1 MEILSQ
7 KNPPQKSLSRA
18 HPTTTTLICVLRL
31 PGKRAASLKI
41 PRNIQIIQPAQCK
54 FLLETNLDIIY
65 ELGNQEKVSMKS
77 DDDKSSLVCRT
88 FERKNRQ
95 FPLEKEGEKK

>member
-1 MEILSQ
+1 MQNISRS
-7 KNPPQKSLSRA
+7 KSFGKFV
-18 HPTTTTLICVLRL
+18 LIV
-31 PGKRAASLKI
+31 
-41 PRNIQIIQPAQCK
+41 QCK
-54 FLLETNLDIIY
+54 FLLETNLDTIY

-95 FPLEKEGEKK
+95 FPQFPLEKEGKRREKNEKGQNGAKGF

>member
-1 MEILSQ
+1 MDTI
-7 KNPPQKSLSRA
+7 
-18 HPTTTTLICVLRL
+18 
-31 PGKRAASLKI
+31 
-41 PRNIQIIQPAQCK
+41 
-54 FLLETNLDIIY
+54 F

-95 FPLEKEGEKK
+95 FPLEKEGEKKMKRDKMEPQIFEVA

>member
-1 MEILSQ
+1 MNQGLLD
-7 KNPPQKSLSRA
+7 KW
-18 HPTTTTLICVLRL
+18 
-31 PGKRAASLKI
+31 AASLKI
-41 PRNIQIIQPAQCK
+41 PGNKHNIQPAQCK
-54 FLLETNLDIIY
+54 FLTETNLDTNY

-77 DDDKSSLVCRT
+77 DDDKRSLVCRT

>member
-1 MEILSQ
+1 MDTI
-7 KNPPQKSLSRA
+7 
-18 HPTTTTLICVLRL
+18 
-31 PGKRAASLKI
+31 
-41 PRNIQIIQPAQCK
+41 
-54 FLLETNLDIIY
+54 F

-95 FPLEKEGEKK
+95 FPLEKEVEKKNEKGTKWSHRFLELHNINSNLLI

>member
-1 MEILSQ
+1 MM
-7 KNPPQKSLSRA
+7 KNSKLRFSEYMQNISRSKSFGKFV
-18 HPTTTTLICVLRL
+18 LIV
-31 PGKRAASLKI
+31 
-41 PRNIQIIQPAQCK
+41 QCK
-54 FLLETNLDIIY
+54 FLLETNLDTIY